1 MPRTCKECKYK
12 LQYELYCKDQEL
24 KKQMQKDKLE
34 ILNEIKKN
42 KIDYS
47 NEPSEDMVKYCK
59 SVKQKIENTDNT
71 YRKIL
76 KFIYSIVLILCLFMI
91 IVPIF
96 FAIKDKQWSFLVVPI
111 PFSIF
116 SGSFLY
122 FRYKVKEKTDQD
134 AFNSLM
140 GLISFTSLVLAI
152 FSMFR

>member
-1 MPRTCKECKYK
+1 MQKDCKKCKYR
-12 LQYELYCKDQEL
+12 LQYKVYCKDQEL

-47 NEPSEDMVKYCK
+47 DEPSEDMVKYCK

-76 KFIYSIVLILCLFMI
+76 KFIYGIVLVGCIFMI
-91 IVPIF
+91 ITPIY
-96 FAIKDKQWSFLVVPI
+96 FAIKDKQWNFLVVPI

-116 SGSFLY
+116 LVAFFIL
-122 FRYKVKEKTDQD
+122 RCEVKEKTDQD

-140 GLISFTSLVLAI
+140 ALISLTSLVLAI
-152 FSMFR
+152 LSMFG